1 MKALNRDTAIAV
13 LLFAIAG
20 LFFWET
26 YNIPQFEYASIG
38 SEVWPRIILVPLFV
52 LCAVYFFQSLRRG
65 APAADKAPAAGSFL
79 YRYRNPILSFLIF
92 FLFLLTVDYLGMLIG
107 GSLLVFALL
116 TVLGHRTPKFLLLHA
131 VIAVASVG
139 AVWSLFTFALR
150 VYLPEG
156 ELLRLY

>member
-1 MKALNRDTAIAV
+1 MKALNKDAVIAV
-13 LLFAIAG
+13 LLFAIAA

-52 LCAVYFFQSLRRG
+52 LCAIYFFQSLLRG
-65 APAADKAPAAGSFL
+65 PAATSETTPAGNIL
-79 YRYRNPILSFLIF
+79 VRYRNPILSFVIF
-92 FLFLLTVDYLGMLIG
+92 FAFLYTVDFLGMLIG

-131 VIAVASVG
+131 VIAVGSVG

>member
-1 MKALNRDTAIAV
+1 MRALNKDAVIAV
-13 LLFAIAG
+13 LLFAIAA

-52 LCAVYFFQSLRRG
+52 LCVVYFFQSLRRG
-65 APAADKAPAAGSFL
+65 AAATSETAPVGNIL
-79 YRYRNPILSFLIF
+79 MRYRNPILSFVIF
-92 FLFLLTVDYLGMLIG
+92 FAFLYTVDYLGMLIG

-131 VIAVASVG
+131 VIAIVSVG

>member
-13 LLFAIAG
+13 LLFAIAA

-52 LCAVYFFQSLRRG
+52 LCAIYFFQSLRRG
-65 APAADKAPAAGSFL
+65 AATADETPATGSIL
-79 YRYRNPILSFLIF
+79 VRYRNPILSFLIF

-116 TVLGHRTPKFLLLHA
+116 TVLGHRSPKFLLLHA
-131 VIAVASVG
+131 VIAIVSVG